1 MDILYIEL
9 NGGSTLGVSELLG
22 LRPKHKFGTVC
33 LAAIKK
39 NILTCYWAQRKGW
52 DEPLWVIVGHAA
64 ARLLVKTN
72 VVL

>member
-1 MDILYIEL
+1 MDILYVEPD
-9 NGGSTLGVSELLG
+9 GRSTLGASELLG

-33 LAAIKK
+33 PAATKE
-39 NILTCYWAQRKGW
+39 NILTCCWAQRKGR
-52 DEPLWVIVGHAA
+52 DEPLWVIVGQEA

>member
-1 MDILYIEL
+1 MDILYTEPD
-9 NGGSTLGVSELLG
+9 GGSTLGVSELLG

-33 LAAIKK
+33 LAATKK
-39 NILTCYWAQRKGW
+39 NILTCCWAQRKGRH
-52 DEPLWVIVGHAA
+52 EPLWVIVGHEA